1 MGAAHYEAHHVS
13 FQHQLL
19 AQAGGL
25 AMSDGA
31 EYFRPPHAVTC
42 WCDDRNVYVELPTKG
57 QPYIQRFPITE
68 AGFHK
73 ALSALKDI
81 HDKIGRNYVLYS
93 QTDIKTAYQTKPK
106 R

>member
-1 MGAAHYEAHHVS
+1 
-13 FQHQLL
+13 
-19 AQAGGL
+19 
-25 AMSDGA
+25 MSDGA

-106 R
+106 RQKTQFSDAQINRAMEILKARGKV